1 MRRYGRAAAIL
12 ATVAILAGCSAVSQA
27 VVGPRARVLS
37 LADQARA
44 LGATSTAELL
54 SDGEITDTE
63 FQEATTTFQ
72 SCFRDHGIE
81 LGDPMISPV
90 DSVTREWK
98 YPDPL
103 PSVSES
109 ATKVMNVCSEAWG
122 LASAAYTATHVS
134 VMDPALMKY
143 VSLCMTDQGYSISP
157 KASKVADLVGK
168 PESDGGAQ
176 RSAAERCI
184 QNGAMQLFPDLTSI
198 TVQY

>member
-1 MRRYGRAAAIL
+1 MRRYGRAGAIL
-12 ATVAILAGCSAVSQA
+12 AAVVILAGCSTVNQA
-27 VVGPRARVLS
+27 VLGPRAKVLS

-54 SDGEITDTE
+54 SDGELTDAE
-63 FQEATTTFQ
+63 FQKATAAFR
-72 SCFRDHGIE
+72 SCFHDHGIE

-109 ATKVMNVCSEAWG
+109 ATKAMNVCSEAWG
-122 LASAAYTATHVS
+122 LASAAYSATHVS
-134 VMDPALMKY
+134 VMDPALLKY
-143 VSLCMTDQGYSISP
+143 VSQCMTDQGYSISP
-157 KASKVADLVGK
+157 KASKVADFVGK
-168 PESDGGAQ
+168 PDADAGAQ

-184 QNGAMQLFPDLTSI
+184 QDGVMHLFPDLTSI